1 MFLLGL
7 YNFGDEVKR
16 VGSALGKNGYAELK
30 KVLAAGK
37 KLPSWS
43 SRTPEDEQTAKS
55 AHAPNL
61 QFVDEEQCE
70 DIQAVVDA
78 SEDMQHTVQ
87 EFGLTKDLYMVI
99 GVCHVSL
106 ASSSAD

>member
-7 YNFGDEVKR
+7 YNFGDEAKR
-16 VGSALGKNGYAELK
+16 VGSALGKDGYAELK
-30 KVLAAGK
+30 KVLAAGE

-43 SRTPEDEQTAKS
+43 SHKPGGEQTSRS

-61 QFVDEEQCE
+61 QTVSEEQYE

-78 SEDMQHTVQ
+78 SEDMQLAIQ
-87 EFGLTKDLYMVI
+87 EFGLTEDLYMVI
-99 GVCHVSL
+99 GVCRVSL
-106 ASSSAD
+106 PPSSAK

>member
-1 MFLLGL
+1 M
-7 YNFGDEVKR
+7 KR

-43 SRTPEDEQTAKS
+43 SRKPEDEQTARS

-61 QFVDEEQCE
+61 QTVDGVQYE

-78 SEDMQHTVQ
+78 SEDMQVAIQ
-87 EFGLTKDLYMVI
+87 EFGLTEDLYMVI
-99 GVCHVSL
+99 GVCRVSF